1 MASKLNSCIKYS
13 NSDRILDSSKA
24 SKNLKIG
31 IFPEEVSQ

>member
-1 MASKLNSCIKYS
+1 MASKLNSCIRYI
-13 NSDRILDSSKA
+13 NNDRILDSSKA